1 MRQPELSEG
10 TVAGVFDFRHAHGF
24 TTQYIETFYAGQ
36 PPTDDERAVIGFLN
50 RHVHRLS
57 GRPRLL
63 EVGCG
68 PTVHH
73 VFPFLGAVSAVDMA
87 DYLPE
92 NLEEVRRWR
101 DRRPDA
107 YGWRQYAA
115 LQASL
120 RGDASDASI
129 DAIEAGARAC
139 IDRLLECD
147 LRRRPVLVDGA
158 RYDAVSAFYCTEEVG
173 ITIPR
178 WEEVMANLA
187 DGVAPGGHLFL
198 ACLRETD
205 FYLVG
210 DARYPC
216 AHVTEHDVLRI
227 LPTLGFD
234 LAQSTVETVAIES
247 QRDTGVTGVVLAAA
261 RKRR

>member
-1 MRQPELSEG
+1 MRQPELSAADE
-10 TVAGVFDFRHAHGF
+10 AGVFDFRHAHGF
-24 TTQYIETFYAGQ
+24 TTHYIETFYADL
-36 PPTDDERAVIGFLN
+36 PPTDDERVVIGFLN
-50 RHVHRLS
+50 RHMHRLS

-73 VFPFLGAVSAVDMA
+73 VFPFLDAVSAVDMA
-87 DYLPE
+87 DYLSE
-92 NLEEVRRWR
+92 NLEEVRRWCA
-101 DRRPDA
+101 RRPDA

-120 RGDASDASI
+120 RGDGSDASI
-129 DAIEAGARAC
+129 EAIEAGARAC
-139 IDRLLECD
+139 IDRLLHCD
-147 LRRRPVLVDGA
+147 LRRRPILDDGA
-158 RYDAVSAFYCTEEVG
+158 RYDVVSAFYCTEEVG
-173 ITIPR
+173 ITIER

-187 DGVAPGGHLFL
+187 DSVAPGGLLFL

-216 AHVTEHDVLRI
+216 ANVTEHDVLRV
-227 LPTLGFD
+227 LPALGFD
-234 LAQSTVETVAIES
+234 LARSTVESVAIES
-247 QRDTGVTGVVLAAA
+247 QRETGVTGVVVAAA
-261 RKRR
+261 CKRR